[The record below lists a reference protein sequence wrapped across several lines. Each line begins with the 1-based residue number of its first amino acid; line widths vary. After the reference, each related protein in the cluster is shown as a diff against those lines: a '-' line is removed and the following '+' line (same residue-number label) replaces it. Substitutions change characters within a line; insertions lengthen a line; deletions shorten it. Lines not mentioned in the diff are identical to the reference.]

1 MKQTSGLAIKRTN
14 NKGRC
19 LQSEHYGSQCHM
31 VLCNRGKRFLW
42 EIKGINTYYI

>member
-19 LQSEHYGSQCHM
+19 LQSEHYGRVSYGLVQQ
-31 VLCNRGKRFLW
+31 R
-42 EIKGINTYYI
+42 

>member
-19 LQSEHYGSQCHM
+19 LQSEHYGSQCIWSCATE
-31 VLCNRGKRFLW
+31 VKDFYGKL
-42 EIKGINTYYI
+42 KV